1 MNQAHKHQLRHKL
14 DQLWHEGVV
23 RIDRWEML
31 AIFEKQRV
39 TIADWRDLKEAW
51 RNMHEDPDAAEDL
64 AYVVIK
70 NGDSQTIHAGY
81 VVFIAGSQQAF

>member
-1 MNQAHKHQLRHKL
+1 
-14 DQLWHEGVV
+14 
-23 RIDRWEML
+23 
-31 AIFEKQRV
+31 
-39 TIADWRDLKEAW
+39 
-51 RNMHEDPDAAEDL
+51 MHEDPDAAEDL